1 MSGTPDDEAIHA
13 SSSSAAAPTAA
24 ADTNMS
30 TSADANGDSPSSMAA
45 AAGVTTGWGD
55 WSSTFSTF
63 DVSALTT
70 TLSAKASEAYN
81 ELNAIDVRALADT
94 IAERANEAAKE
105 LEARADEAFGVQ
117 KNNPS
122 GSSGGVAS
130 SPASTST
137 NAPIANK
144 EVVEHSEPTIVAP
157 VEQMVEA
164 KAPSSAPSPK
174 TVSKPR
180 AKTSPAKPAKLVAV
194 EADDESADE
203 DVAPDVDGMR
213 LKAVLREL
221 KVVKKQLVAREDE
234 IARRAEQRASLDAE
248 QDAESERAALA
259 EQKLADAEIRLRS
272 LTQEFKE
279 LKKIADS
286 HVSADM
292 LVKEKDEIIKEV
304 MAEGEVL
311 SKKQAEMEGTIKKL
325 RKELRERDEVQIAID
340 GEVRDKGA
348 SIEKLSAELKATREE
363 LASEKAR
370 LSAEL
375 NEQKDYYLS
384 KLAQAK
390 EELTDA
396 EVKANATRSEEL
408 ANEVKALRERE
419 QGLKDQVADLQHSL
433 QRSSA
438 ALERQEERFK
448 NDLAAVEERAQTA
461 ETSHDELLRR
471 MPESTRPLLRQI
483 EALQMQATENAD
495 AWAAAERA
503 SSARLTEVQ
512 ERADTA
518 LAREEAALD
527 EKEAALR
534 EKRAMLDQVDKLKGE
549 IEALKRQLEA
559 QQEKT
564 AAETKKLAKYT
575 ESFAEQEGRMSA
587 LENEANE
594 RESKLKQLL
603 AQERGKH
610 KQLGEAW
617 DRERADLLANVAQL
631 EGTLK
636 ASQDEL
642 NVLKSERFDMNTPL
656 SPVKSAQTTTLL
668 TGGEAGLS
676 LAVRDTLA
684 QLKSQL
690 AARTTELEIA
700 QEQIKKLEQTR
711 ESLANELVNSAKL
724 ADSGV
729 ADTVALDTLRARL
742 EALERRYDA
751 ALEVIGER
759 DEECEE
765 MRDRLSAMR
774 SMLDTQATQIAQ
786 LSKTRT
792 IE

>member
-1 MSGTPDDEAIHA
+1 MSGTPDDEAVHA
-13 SSSSAAAPTAA
+13 SSSAAPPTTAA
-24 ADTNMS
+24 VTNIS
-30 TSADANGDSPSSMAA
+30 TLIDVNGDSPSSTAA

-81 ELNAIDVRALADT
+81 ELNTIDVRALADT

-117 KNNPS
+117 KTIPS
-122 GSSGGVAS
+122 GSGGVAS
-130 SPASTST
+130 SPALTST

-144 EVVEHSEPTIVAP
+144 EVVEHSEPRIVAP

-180 AKTSPAKPAKLVAV
+180 AKTSPAKPVKLVAV

-203 DVAPDVDGMR
+203 DVAPDVDGIR

-221 KVVKKQLVAREDE
+221 KLVKKQLVAREDE

-259 EQKLADAEIRLRS
+259 EQKLADAEIHLRS
-272 LTQEFKE
+272 LTQECKE

-325 RKELRERDEVQIAID
+325 RKELRERDEVQSVID

-370 LSAEL
+370 LNAEL

-408 ANEVKALRERE
+408 ANEVKALRARE

-534 EKRAMLDQVDKLKGE
+534 EKRAMLDQVDKLKSE

-617 DRERADLLANVAQL
+617 DRERAELLANVVQL

-636 ASQDEL
+636 TSQDEL
-642 NVLKSERFDMNTPL
+642 NVLKSERFDTNTPS

-774 SMLDTQATQIAQ
+774 SMLDTQAMQIVQ
-786 LSKTRT
+786 LSKTRI

>member
-1 MSGTPDDEAIHA
+1 MSGTPDDEAVHA
-13 SSSSAAAPTAA
+13 SSSAAPPTAA
-24 ADTNMS
+24 AVTNIS
-30 TSADANGDSPSSMAA
+30 TLIDVNGDSPSSTAA

-117 KNNPS
+117 KTVPS
-122 GSSGGVAS
+122 GSGGVAS
-130 SPASTST
+130 SPALTST
-137 NAPIANK
+137 KAPIANK
-144 EVVEHSEPTIVAP
+144 EVVEHSEPRIVAP

-174 TVSKPR
+174 TMSKPR
-180 AKTSPAKPAKLVAV
+180 AKTSPAKPVKLVAV

-203 DVAPDVDGMR
+203 DVAPDVDGIR

-221 KVVKKQLVAREDE
+221 KLVKKQLVAREDE

-259 EQKLADAEIRLRS
+259 EQKLADAEIHLRS
-272 LTQEFKE
+272 LTQECKE

-325 RKELRERDEVQIAID
+325 RKELRERDEVQSVID

-370 LSAEL
+370 LNAEL

-534 EKRAMLDQVDKLKGE
+534 EKRAMLDQVDKLKSE

-617 DRERADLLANVAQL
+617 DRERAELLANVVQL

-636 ASQDEL
+636 TSQDEL
-642 NVLKSERFDMNTPL
+642 NVLKSERFDTNTPS
-656 SPVKSAQTTTLL
+656 SPVKSAQTTTML

-700 QEQIKKLEQTR
+700 QEQITKLEQTR

-774 SMLDTQATQIAQ
+774 SMLDTQATQIVQ
-786 LSKTRT
+786 LSKTRI

>member
-1 MSGTPDDEAIHA
+1 MSGTPDDEAVHA
-13 SSSSAAAPTAA
+13 SSSSAPPTAA
-24 ADTNMS
+24 AVTNIS
-30 TSADANGDSPSSMAA
+30 TLIDVNGDSPSSTAA

-81 ELNAIDVRALADT
+81 ELNTIDVRALADT

-117 KNNPS
+117 KTIPS
-122 GSSGGVAS
+122 GSGGVAS
-130 SPASTST
+130 SPALTST

-144 EVVEHSEPTIVAP
+144 EVVEHSEPRIVAP

-180 AKTSPAKPAKLVAV
+180 AKTSPAKPVKLVAV

-203 DVAPDVDGMR
+203 DVAPDVDGIR

-221 KVVKKQLVAREDE
+221 KLVKKQLVAREDE

-259 EQKLADAEIRLRS
+259 EQKLADAEIHLRS
-272 LTQEFKE
+272 LTQECKE

-325 RKELRERDEVQIAID
+325 RKELRERDEVQSVID

-370 LSAEL
+370 LNAEL

-408 ANEVKALRERE
+408 ANEVKALRARE

-534 EKRAMLDQVDKLKGE
+534 EKRAMLDQVDKLKSE

-617 DRERADLLANVAQL
+617 DRERAELLANVVQL

-636 ASQDEL
+636 TSQDEL
-642 NVLKSERFDMNTPL
+642 NVLKSERFDTNTPS

-774 SMLDTQATQIAQ
+774 SMLDTQAMQIVQ
-786 LSKTRT
+786 LSKTRI

>member
-1 MSGTPDDEAIHA
+1 MSGTPDDEAVHA
-13 SSSSAAAPTAA
+13 SSSSAPPTAA
-24 ADTNMS
+24 AVTNIS
-30 TSADANGDSPSSMAA
+30 TLIDVNGDSPSSTAA

-81 ELNAIDVRALADT
+81 ELNTIDVRALADT

-117 KNNPS
+117 KTIPS
-122 GSSGGVAS
+122 GSGGVAS
-130 SPASTST
+130 SPALTST

-144 EVVEHSEPTIVAP
+144 EVVEHSEPRIVAS

-180 AKTSPAKPAKLVAV
+180 AKTSPAKPVKLVAV

-203 DVAPDVDGMR
+203 DVAPDVDGIR

-221 KVVKKQLVAREDE
+221 KLVKKQLVAREDE

-259 EQKLADAEIRLRS
+259 EQKLADAEIHLRS
-272 LTQEFKE
+272 LTQECKE

-325 RKELRERDEVQIAID
+325 RKELRERDEVQSVID

-370 LSAEL
+370 LNAEL

-408 ANEVKALRERE
+408 ANEVKALRARE

-534 EKRAMLDQVDKLKGE
+534 EKRAMLDQVDKLKSE

-617 DRERADLLANVAQL
+617 DRERAELLANVVQL

-636 ASQDEL
+636 TSQDEL
-642 NVLKSERFDMNTPL
+642 NVLKSERFDTNTPS

-774 SMLDTQATQIAQ
+774 SMLDTQAMQIVQ
-786 LSKTRT
+786 LSKTRI